1 MKPSL
6 VILAAGFGSR
16 YGGVKQLDG
25 FGPNGEKIIDYTV
38 FDALEAG
45 FGKIIF
51 VIRKEIESE
60 FRVAI
65 LEKWQGR
72 GHFEVVYQSLDALPK
87 SYTVPEGR
95 VKPWG
100 TAHAVWMAA
109 PIIDEPFGIV
119 NADDFYGKNSLKT
132 LAIYLKSLDNKE
144 LTGCVVGYELEKT
157 ITDNGSVSR
166 GVCEV
171 DADQQLKMISER
183 TTISRDADG
192 RIYYQEAGV
201 RFHLDSQ
208 AIVSMNLIG
217 FTSLVFQEIEKGFDG
232 IFQTSKVNLKVEY
245 YIPLVLSS
253 LINQGIKIPVLE
265 TEDHWF
271 GVTYSED
278 KVWVKSQLKR
288 LVADRIYPND
298 LFNND

>member
-6 VILAAGFGSR
+6 VILAAGLGSR

-38 FDALEAG
+38 FDALDAG

-51 VIRKEIESE
+51 VIREEIDFE
-60 FRVAI
+60 FRKTI
-65 LEKWQGR
+65 LDKWQGR
-72 GHFEVVYQSLDALPK
+72 GDFEVVYQSLDALPK
-87 SYTVPEGR
+87 SYMVPEGR

-100 TAHAVWMAA
+100 TAHAAWMAA
-109 PIIDEPFGIV
+109 PIINEPFGIV

-132 LAIYLKSLDNKE
+132 LAIHLENMNNNEVS
-144 LTGCVVGYELEKT
+144 GCMVGYELGKT
-157 ITDNGSVSR
+157 ITENGSVSR

-171 DADQQLKMISER
+171 DADHQLKMISER
-183 TTISRDADG
+183 TAISRGPDG
-192 RIYYQEAGV
+192 KISYHEAGV
-201 RFHLDSQ
+201 RVHLDSQ

-217 FTSLVFQEIEKGFDG
+217 FTSLVFQEIEKGFDA
-232 IFQTSKVNLKVEY
+232 IFQTSKINPKVEY
-245 YIPLVLSS
+245 YIPLVLTS
-253 LINQGIKIPVLE
+253 LIKQGIKIPVLE
-265 TEDHWF
+265 TDDHWF

-278 KVWVKSQLKR
+278 KAWVKSQLKR
-288 LVADRIYPND
+288 LIADRVYPKD

>member
-6 VILAAGFGSR
+6 VILAAGLGSR

-87 SYTVPEGR
+87 SYKVPEGR

-132 LAIYLKSLDNKE
+132 LATHLESLDNRK
-144 LTGCVVGYELEKT
+144 LTGCLMGYELEKT
-157 ITDNGSVSR
+157 ITDSGSVSR
-166 GVCEV
+166 GVCEL
-171 DADQQLKMISER
+171 DADQQLKVISER

-201 RFHLDSQ
+201 RFNLDSQ

-217 FTSLVFQEIEKGFDG
+217 FTSLVFQEIEKGFDA
-232 IFQTSKVNLKVEY
+232 IFQTTKANLKVEY

-253 LINQGIKIPVLE
+253 LIKQGIKIPVLE

>member
-6 VILAAGFGSR
+6 VILAAGLGSR
-16 YGGVKQLDG
+16 YGGIKQLDG

-38 FDALEAG
+38 FDALDAG

-51 VIRKEIESE
+51 VIRKEIDFE
-60 FRVAI
+60 FKKAI
-65 LEKWQGR
+65 LDKWKGR
-72 GHFEVVYQSLDALPK
+72 GDFDVVYQSLDALPK
-87 SYTVPEGR
+87 SYRVPEGR

-109 PIIDEPFGIV
+109 PIIDGPFGIV

-132 LAIYLKSLDNKE
+132 LAIHLESLNNNE
-144 LTGCVVGYELEKT
+144 LTGCMVGYELEKT

-171 DADQQLKMISER
+171 DADHQLQVISER
-183 TTISRDADG
+183 TSISRDSNG
-192 RIYYQEAGV
+192 KIYYQEAGILV
-201 RFHLDSQ
+201 YLDSK

-217 FTSLVFQEIEKGFDG
+217 FTPLVFQEIEKGFDA
-232 IFQTSKVNLKVEY
+232 IFQSSKTNLKSEY
-245 YIPLVLSS
+245 YIPLVLTS
-253 LINQGIKIPVLE
+253 LIKQGIKIPVLE
-265 TEDHWF
+265 TYDNWF

-278 KVWVKSQLKR
+278 KAWVKSQLKR
-288 LVADRIYPND
+288 LVADGIYPND
-298 LFNND
+298 LLNND

>member
-6 VILAAGFGSR
+6 VILAAGLGSR
-16 YGGVKQLDG
+16 YGGIKQLDG

-38 FDALEAG
+38 FDALDAG

-51 VIRKEIESE
+51 VIREEIDLE
-60 FRVAI
+60 FRKTI
-65 LEKWQGR
+65 LDKWQGR
-72 GHFEVVYQSLDALPK
+72 GDFEVVYQSLDGLPK
-87 SYTVPEGR
+87 SYMVPEGR

-100 TAHAVWMAA
+100 TAHAAWMAA

-132 LAIYLKSLDNKE
+132 LAIHLESMNNNE
-144 LTGCVVGYELEKT
+144 VSGCMVGYELGKT
-157 ITDNGSVSR
+157 ITENGSVSR

-171 DADQQLKMISER
+171 DADHQLKMISER
-183 TTISRDADG
+183 TAISRGPDG
-192 RIYYQEAGV
+192 KISYHEAGV
-201 RFHLDSQ
+201 RVHLDSQ

-217 FTSLVFQEIEKGFDG
+217 FTSLVFQEIEKGFDA
-232 IFQTSKVNLKVEY
+232 IFQTSKINPKVEY
-245 YIPLVLSS
+245 YIPLVLTS
-253 LINQGIKIPVLE
+253 LIKQGIKIPVLE
-265 TEDHWF
+265 TDDHWF

-278 KVWVKSQLKR
+278 KAWVKSQLKR
-288 LVADRIYPND
+288 LIADRIYPKD

>member
-6 VILAAGFGSR
+6 VILAAGLGSR

-38 FDALEAG
+38 FDALDAG

-51 VIRKEIESE
+51 VIREEIDFE
-60 FRVAI
+60 FRKTI
-65 LEKWQGR
+65 LDKWQGR
-72 GHFEVVYQSLDALPK
+72 GDFEVVYQSLDALPK
-87 SYTVPEGR
+87 SYMVPEGR

-100 TAHAVWMAA
+100 TAHAAWMAA
-109 PIIDEPFGIV
+109 PIINEPFGIV

-132 LAIYLKSLDNKE
+132 LAIHLESMNNNE
-144 LTGCVVGYELEKT
+144 VSGCMVGYELGKT
-157 ITDNGSVSR
+157 ITENGSVSR

-171 DADQQLKMISER
+171 DADHQLKMISER
-183 TTISRDADG
+183 TAISRGPDG
-192 RIYYQEAGV
+192 KISYHEAGV
-201 RFHLDSQ
+201 RVHLDSQ

-217 FTSLVFQEIEKGFDG
+217 FTSLVFQEIEKGFDA
-232 IFQTSKVNLKVEY
+232 IFQTSKINPKVEY
-245 YIPLVLSS
+245 YIPLVLTS
-253 LINQGIKIPVLE
+253 LIKQGIKIPVLE
-265 TEDHWF
+265 TDDHWF
-271 GVTYSED
+271 GVTYSQD

-288 LVADRIYPND
+288 LIENGIYPND

>member
-6 VILAAGFGSR
+6 VILAAGLGSR
-16 YGGVKQLDG
+16 YGGIKQLDG

-51 VIRKEIESE
+51 VIRKEIDSE
-60 FRVAI
+60 FKKAI
-65 LEKWQGR
+65 LDKWKGR
-72 GHFEVVYQSLDALPK
+72 GDFDVVYQSLDALPK
-87 SYTVPEGR
+87 SYRVPEGR

-109 PIIDEPFGIV
+109 PIIDRPFGIV

-132 LAIYLKSLDNKE
+132 LAIHLESLNNNE
-144 LTGCVVGYELEKT
+144 LTGCMVGYELEKT
-157 ITDNGSVSR
+157 ITDNGPVSR

-171 DADQQLKMISER
+171 DADHQLQVISER
-183 TTISRDADG
+183 TSISRG
-192 RIYYQEAGV
+192 SNGKIYYQQSGIRV
-201 RFHLDSQ
+201 HLDSK

-217 FTSLVFQEIEKGFDG
+217 FTSLVFQEIEKGFDA
-232 IFQTSKVNLKVEY
+232 IFQSSKTNLKSEY
-245 YIPLVLSS
+245 YIPLVLTS
-253 LINQGIKIPVLE
+253 LIKQGIKIPVLE
-265 TEDHWF
+265 TYDNWF

-278 KVWVKSQLKR
+278 KAWVKSQLKR
-288 LVADRIYPND
+288 LVADGIYPND

>member
-6 VILAAGFGSR
+6 VILAAGLGSR
-16 YGGVKQLDG
+16 YGGIKQLDG

-38 FDALEAG
+38 FDALEVG

-51 VIRKEIESE
+51 VIRKEIDSE
-60 FRVAI
+60 FRKGI
-65 LEKWQGR
+65 LDKWKGR
-72 GHFEVVYQSLDALPK
+72 GDFDVVYQSLDALPK
-87 SYTVPEGR
+87 SYRVPEGR

-109 PIIDEPFGIV
+109 PIIDGPFGIV

-132 LAIYLKSLDNKE
+132 LAIHLESLKNNE
-144 LTGCVVGYELEKT
+144 LSGCIVGYELEKT

-171 DADQQLKMISER
+171 DADHQLQVISER
-183 TTISRDADG
+183 TSISRDSNG
-192 RIYYQEAGV
+192 KIYYQEAGILV
-201 RFHLDSQ
+201 HLDSK

-217 FTSLVFQEIEKGFDG
+217 FTSLVFQEIEKGFDA
-232 IFQTSKVNLKVEY
+232 IFQSRKTNLKSEY
-245 YIPLVLSS
+245 YIPLVLTS
-253 LINQGIKIPVLE
+253 LIKQGIKIPVLE
-265 TEDHWF
+265 TDDQWF

-278 KVWVKSQLKR
+278 KAWVKSQLRR
-288 LVADRIYPND
+288 LVADGIYPSD
-298 LFNND
+298 LLNND